1 MGHRKYTTY
10 ARRPMQSSSVMY
22 SVGRLYEGEE
32 MGR

>member
-10 ARRPMQSSSVMY
+10 VRRPMQSSVMY